1 MNTLEMYKR
10 LSREDKN
17 NLTVYAIYDSIY
29 DIARNNDYEINDDE
43 VERLK
48 ELSHYA
54 YLKDEYYKFS
64 SARISDFLT
73 ECYIEHNVSLEKMED
88 ASWNDILEAVDNDDY
103 EFCIEE
109 EMER

>member
-17 NLTVYAIYDSIY
+17 NLTAYCIYDSIY
-29 DIARNNDYEINDDE
+29 TVSKNNDCELSDDE

-48 ELSHYA
+48 ELSHYV
-54 YLKDEYYKFS
+54 YLKDEYYNFS

-73 ECYIEHNVSLEKMED
+73 ECYTDHKIPLETMED
-88 ASWNDILEAVDNDDY
+88 ASWSDILEAVDNEDY
-103 EFCIEE
+103 EFCMEE
-109 EMER
+109 KMER